1 MLLSRDF
8 VANIDISLNSERMMQ
23 LVIVKIAGT
32 FVTGERHIHFVESNA
47 YKCLK
52 QFRVIILLDRLIY
65 N

>member
-1 MLLSRDF
+1 
-8 VANIDISLNSERMMQ
+8 MMQ